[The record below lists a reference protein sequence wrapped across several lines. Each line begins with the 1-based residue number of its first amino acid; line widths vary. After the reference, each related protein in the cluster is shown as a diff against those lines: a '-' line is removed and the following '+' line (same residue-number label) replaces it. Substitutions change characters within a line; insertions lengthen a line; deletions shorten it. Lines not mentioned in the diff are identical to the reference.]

1 MPQCR
6 GMPGRE
12 DRSGWVGGG
21 ALSQRQGEGDGIG
34 GFLRGNLERGK
45 HKCK

>member
-12 DRSGWVGGG
+12 DRSGWVGRG
-21 ALSQRQGEGDGIG
+21 APSLRQGWGDGIG
-34 GFLRGNLERGK
+34 GLQRGDLEPGNI
-45 HKCK
+45 